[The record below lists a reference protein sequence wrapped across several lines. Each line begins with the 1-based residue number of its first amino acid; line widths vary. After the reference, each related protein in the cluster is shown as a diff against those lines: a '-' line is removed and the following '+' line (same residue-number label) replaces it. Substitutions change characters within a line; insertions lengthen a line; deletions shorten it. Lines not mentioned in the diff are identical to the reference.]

1 MPSVLFI
8 WYKRSR
14 SIPEAFPKHFP
25 SIPEGSGQ
33 ASKRNFELLHSKK
46 ARQTFDW
53 RQSIDS
59 FVFSRQNFCVCCDII
74 D

>member
-14 SIPEAFPKHFP
+14 GIL
-25 SIPEGSGQ
+25 EGGGQ
-33 ASKRNFELLHSKK
+33 ASKRNFELLRSKK

-59 FVFSRQNFCVCCDII
+59 FVFSRQNLCVCDII

>member
-1 MPSVLFI
+1 MASVLFI
-8 WYKRSR
+8 WHKRSR
-14 SIPEAFPKHFP
+14 SIPEAFPQHP
-25 SIPEGSGQ
+25 RSIPEGSGQ
-33 ASKRNFELLHSKK
+33 ASKRNFELLRSKK

-59 FVFSRQNFCVCCDII
+59 FVFSRQNLCVCDII